1 MKNIAIIP
9 AKEHSSRIPKK
20 NFKNFFGKPMIYW
33 TIEAAKKA
41 KIFDKLII
49 TTDSQTVIKNLRKY
63 NLDFIKRPKELS
75 KEKYGIDEVMKYCL
89 SLITENINYACCL
102 FPCAPLMSHEDIIK
116 SYKKIRT
123 NKYKYVFT
131 ASNFSHPVE
140 KSFKLKNG
148 KIKMNFSKK
157 FMQISSKFLEEN
169 YHDTGYLYWAKA
181 NTWKNDFIKY
191 NSKSSFIKI
200 PNWRA
205 QDLDTYDDLKKID
218 LIFKSLQKY
227 KRL

>member
-1 MKNIAIIP
+1 MKVGIIL
-9 AKEHSSRIPKK
+9 AKSFSKRVPNK
-20 NFKNFFGKPMIYW
+20 NFIKFHGKPMIYW

>member
-1 MKNIAIIP
+1 MKVGIIL
-9 AKEHSSRIPKK
+9 AKSFSKRVPNK
-20 NFKNFFGKPMIYW
+20 NFIKFHGKPMIYW

-49 TTDSQTVIKNLRKY
+49 TTDSQRVIKNLRKY
-63 NLDFIKRPKELS
+63 NLDFITRPKELS

-116 SYKKIRT
+116 SYNKIRT

-181 NTWKNDFIKY
+181 NTWKNDFIEY

-205 QDLDTYDDLKKID
+205 QDLDTYDDLKKIN
-218 LIFKSLQKY
+218 LIFKSLQKN